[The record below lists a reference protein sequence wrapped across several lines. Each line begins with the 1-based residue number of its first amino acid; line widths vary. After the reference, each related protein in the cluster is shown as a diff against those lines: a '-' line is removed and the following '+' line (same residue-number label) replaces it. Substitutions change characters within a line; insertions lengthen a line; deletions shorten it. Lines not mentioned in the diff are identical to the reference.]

1 MAGTSRPQRWSN
13 AAAKARTA
21 HETLLGI
28 QDKVNDDLAQAMQT
42 LVDGIQEALDK
53 ANEEIGDAR
62 QDAIDALEEL
72 KEIQEEYQDWYD
84 NMPYQLQDGPTGEKL
99 SEVTNIDLDWE
110 PDVDMTAP
118 EVPDLSFELDL
129 DDLESVIDE
138 AENADLPRGFGKD

>member
-1 MAGTSRPQRWSN
+1 
-13 AAAKARTA
+13 
-21 HETLLGI
+21 
-28 QDKVNDDLAQAMQT
+28 MQT

-62 QDAIDALEEL
+62 QDAVDALEEL